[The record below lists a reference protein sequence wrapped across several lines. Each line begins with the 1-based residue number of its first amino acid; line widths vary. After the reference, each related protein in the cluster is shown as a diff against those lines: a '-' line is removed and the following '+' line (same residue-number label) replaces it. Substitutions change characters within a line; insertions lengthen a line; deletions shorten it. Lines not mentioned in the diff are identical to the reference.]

1 METLAAFFA
10 ENNSS
15 DIFTIGR
22 YVQQYVNKHWEAI
35 FQANRHEM
43 IRLYPE
49 IGDSVYGVYGNKLF
63 KALHEEFKA
72 NGLRATPKLPGSLN
86 MSREWGDDERDRQRW
101 MWSKIIGADG
111 AAIGTIVTVFFH
123 DHIEIRIP
131 RIFQIIALKETSK
144 GAIIEALSRMSPDFA
159 VALDMKGEVALY
171 MQQMEASE
179 VNS

>member
-1 METLAAFFA
+1 MQTLQAFFA

-22 YVQQYVNKHWEAI
+22 YVQQYVNEHWDAV
-35 FQANRHEM
+35 FQTERDEM
-43 IRLYPE
+43 VRLYPE

-63 KALHEEFKA
+63 KVLHEEFKA

-86 MSREWGDDERDRQRW
+86 LSREWGDDDRDRQRW

-111 AAIGTIVTVFFH
+111 TAIGTIVTVFYH

-131 RIFQIIALKETSK
+131 RVFQIIAIKETSK
-144 GAIIEALSRMSPDFA
+144 GAVIEALSRMSADFA
-159 VALDMKGEVALY
+159 NAMDMKQEFALY
-171 MQQMEASE
+171 MQEMEQSSADS
-179 VNS
+179 

>member
-1 METLAAFFA
+1 METLATFFA

-22 YVQQYVNKHWEAI
+22 YIQQYVNEHWEAI
-35 FQANRHEM
+35 FQANRDEM

-72 NGLRATPKLPGSLN
+72 HGLRATPKLPGSLN
-86 MSREWGDDERDRQRW
+86 ISREWGDDERDRQRW
-101 MWSKIIGADG
+101 MWSKIVGADG
-111 AAIGTIVTVFFH
+111 TAIGTIVTVFFH

-131 RIFQIIALKETSK
+131 HIFQIIALKETSK
-144 GAIIEALSRMSPDFA
+144 GAVIETLSHMSPDFA
-159 VALDMKGEVALY
+159 AAIDMKEEVALY

-179 VNS
+179 VE

>member
-1 METLAAFFA
+1 MQTLEAFFE
-10 ENNSS
+10 ENQSS
-15 DIFTIGR
+15 DIFTIAN
-22 YVQQYVNKHWEAI
+22 YVQQYVNDNWEAT
-35 FQANRHEM
+35 FQANRNEM

-63 KALHEEFKA
+63 KAVHEEFKA

-111 AAIGTIVTVFFH
+111 TAIGTIVTVFYH

-131 RIFQIIALKETSK
+131 RVFQIIALKETSK
-144 GAIIEALSRMSPDFA
+144 SAVIEALSQMSSDFA
-159 VALDMKGEVALY
+159 NAMDMKTEVALY
-171 MQQMEASE
+171 IQQME
-179 VNS
+179 